1 MHVVARFGCRSKCLI
16 GDRICA
22 RMVFFVLLAAGV
34 YTRSHTSVN
43 DVCMPVVTHEFTHFG
58 MY

>member
-1 MHVVARFGCRSKCLI
+1 
-16 GDRICA
+16 
-22 RMVFFVLLAAGV
+22 MVFFVLLAAGV